1 MKNLIGTILLA
12 ILLAIAY
19 FVFIAEPKEAS
30 REDFKDFAIEDTA
43 SVDKIFMSQPNGK
56 KLLLARAED
65 GVWMV
70 NNKFPARKDA
80 VDLILTTLHDIKVS
94 GPVST
99 ETFEHVVKRL
109 ASGSTKVEFYKGNE
123 KPEKVWYVGDPTA
136 SRYGTYM
143 LLEKDKRKSKN
154 PYITHLLMERGSL
167 NSRFFLDPIL
177 WKDRVVLKLNPE
189 KIKSIEVKHFYD
201 TATSFRIKQPQLG
214 QFTIENLKTKEVKQL
229 NNEIAVTYLKRFESI
244 YYEYIDVKTKKEE
257 LDSIYT
263 SIPRHEVTILSE
275 NGKTYKVQSFNMP
288 VAKEATL
295 EGKPINYHPERMY
308 CFSSELGNETHPIV
322 QNLTFDPL
330 VPPLEQLIYST
341 NVEK

>member
-1 MKNLIGTILLA
+1 MKNLIGIILLA

-19 FVFIAEPKEAS
+19 FVFIAEPKSAN

-56 KLLLARAED
+56 KLLLVRAED

-80 VDLILTTLHDIKVS
+80 VELILTTLHDIKVS
-94 GPVST
+94 GPVSIN
-99 ETFEHVVKRL
+99 TFEHVVKRL
-109 ASGSTKVEFYKGNE
+109 ASGSTKVEFYTGDE

-143 LLEKDKRKSKN
+143 LLEKDKKKSKN

-167 NSRFFLDPIL
+167 NSRFFLDPLL

-201 TATSFRIKQPQLG
+201 TATSFRIEQPQLG
-214 QFTIENLKTKEVKQL
+214 QFTIENLKTREVKQL
-229 NNEIAVTYLKRFESI
+229 SNEIAVPYLKEFGAI
-244 YYEYIDVKTKKEE
+244 YYEYIDVKTNDEE

-263 SIPRHEVTILSE
+263 SIPRHEVKILTE
-275 NGKTYKVQSFNMP
+275 NGNKYLIQTFNMP
-288 VAKEATL
+288 VAKDATL
-295 EGKPINYHPERMY
+295 EGKPIYYHPERMY

-322 QNLTFDPL
+322 QNYSFDQL
-330 VPPLEQLIYST
+330 VPPLELLISST